1 MKLIKKLIG
10 LIVLFILGVIVVV
23 SYKGYK
29 EYNQIINETSI
40 EQKVDDIRSKEGY
53 VNSDDIS
60 IKFLDAIVSVEDRRF
75 KEHGGVDY
83 IGLARAVIYN
93 ITNKEFAQGGST
105 ITQQLAK
112 NMYFEYDSG
121 VERKIPEMFIATYL
135 EKNYSKEEILEMYVN
150 IIYYGDGNYGIN
162 QASVNYFGEK
172 PSELSLAEGSMLAG
186 LPQAPSAY
194 ALSTNIESAKSR
206 QKIVLSSMVDNGI
219 ITEEELE
226 KAAEKTLNVIK

>member
-1 MKLIKKLIG
+1 MKLIRKLIA
-10 LIVLFILGVIVVV
+10 LIFIFILGCIAIIF
-23 SYKGYK
+23 YKGYK
-29 EYNQIINETSI
+29 DYNQIIGEVSVD
-40 EQKVDDIRSKEGY
+40 QKVENIRSKEGY
-53 VNSDDIS
+53 VNSKDIS
-60 IKFLDAIVSVEDRRF
+60 INFLDAIVSVEDRRF

-83 IGLARAVIYN
+83 IGLTRAILYN

-121 VERKIPEMFIATYL
+121 VERKLPEMFIAKYL
-135 EKNYSKEEILEMYVN
+135 EKNYSKEQILEMYVN

-162 QASVNYFGEK
+162 QASVNYFGIK

-194 ALSTNIESAKSR
+194 ALSTNIEGAKSR
-206 QKIVLSSMVDNGI
+206 QKIVLTSMVDNGI
-219 ITEEELE
+219 ITKEELE
-226 KAAEKTLNVIK
+226 KAAQKTLNVIK